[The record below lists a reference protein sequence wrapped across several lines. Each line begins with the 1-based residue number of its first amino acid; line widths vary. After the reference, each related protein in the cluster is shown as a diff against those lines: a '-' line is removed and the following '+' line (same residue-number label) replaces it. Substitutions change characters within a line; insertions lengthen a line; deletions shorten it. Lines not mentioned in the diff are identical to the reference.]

1 MVAVPFSNTA
11 GVDDVVPLNVH
22 RVHSQALFRVR
33 AETDPTLVNRPSP
46 GG

>member
-11 GVDDVVPLNVH
+11 GVDDVVLLNVH
-22 RVHSQALFRVR
+22 RVHRQALFRAG